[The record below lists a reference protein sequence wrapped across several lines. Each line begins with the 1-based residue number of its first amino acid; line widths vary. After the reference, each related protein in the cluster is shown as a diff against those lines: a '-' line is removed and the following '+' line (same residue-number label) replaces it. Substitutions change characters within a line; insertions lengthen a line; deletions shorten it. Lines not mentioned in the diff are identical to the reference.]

1 MRSSTRDTPPAQVPA
16 GQVASEAPAA
26 GNARP
31 TALTARPTALTA
43 RLAALAQL
51 TAEIVTV
58 ILLGECG
65 VPPADAATGLAAA
78 RRRRAGRL

>member
-1 MRSSTRDTPPAQVPA
+1 MRSSTRDTLPAQVPA

-31 TALTARPTALTA
+31 TALTAR
-43 RLAALAQL
+43 LAALAQP

-58 ILLGECG
+58 ILECL
-65 VPPADAATGLAAA
+65 PF
-78 RRRRAGRL
+78 

>member
-31 TALTARPTALTA
+31 TVLTA
-43 RLAALAQL
+43 RLAALAPR
-51 TAEIVTV
+51 TAEVVAAIF
-58 ILLGECG
+58 ECL
-65 VPPADAATGLAAA
+65 PF
-78 RRRRAGRL
+78 